1 MLRGAH
7 GAPRGARLL
16 PMPGVTRVTYE
27 NNSHD
32 ENFPLNQ
39 LPEKIDPL
47 HSRWRTPTLRV
58 LEGLGEDATDWPDLR
73 YPLCQRAAGG
83 SGDPSLCLPSLKGT
97 EPCPTGQRAAR
108 AARSAE
114 NRGGPDWTRHAGV
127 PVGCAGA
134 SPGPDGGA
142 LGGGGGPRGGHGG
155 RQRRTR
161 PRPRHRLGQHRFCQ
175 GGGDVE
181 ARRRR
186 LWRWRPRHQQKHLKL
201 HAPPRGGGGAAGSRC
216 GRGGPA
222 TRLGTCVVA
231 VDRRSCSSLFLFLP
245 PLPLPWFF
253 LGTGDGVVSWVSP
266 SPLSPSVSLFS

>member
-83 SGDPSLCLPSLKGT
+83 SGDPSLCLPSLTGT

-142 LGGGGGPRGGHGG
+142 LGGGVGHGG
-155 RQRRTR
+155 CTAVASGALGLVPATVWASTGSAKAAGTLR
-161 PRPRHRLGQHRFCQ
+161 P
-175 GGGDVE
+175 GGGVC
-181 ARRRR
+181 
-186 LWRWRPRHQQKHLKL
+186 
-201 HAPPRGGGGAAGSRC
+201 GGGVRVTSRS
-216 GRGGPA
+216 
-222 TRLGTCVVA
+222 T
-231 VDRRSCSSLFLFLP
+231 
-245 PLPLPWFF
+245 
-253 LGTGDGVVSWVSP
+253 
-266 SPLSPSVSLFS
+266 